1 MMICEEC
8 EYVFP
13 EQECEYNITAS
24 EIKAKCP
31 KCKSLNTTQAIQC
44 VFCKQYHSIDDY
56 AYVSG
61 ICEECAEKDFSIEKF
76 SDYCKTMCSYDLE
89 DFFIEKLYKA
99 KLKTYG
105 NDKLVNVL
113 KDKFFNDYINA
124 DENTKLK
131 MLKAAWAWV
140 KTDISDYCKWRLDY
154 EA

>member
-1 MMICEEC
+1 
-8 EYVFP
+8 
-13 EQECEYNITAS
+13 
-24 EIKAKCP
+24 
-31 KCKSLNTTQAIQC
+31 
-44 VFCKQYHSIDDY
+44 
-56 AYVSG
+56 
-61 ICEECAEKDFSIEKF
+61 
-76 SDYCKTMCSYDLE
+76 MCSYDLE

-99 KLKTYG
+99 KVKTYG

-124 DENTKLK
+124 DENTKQK